1 MATTQSAIL
10 VDGVDATVKA
20 LQAQVTGDSVKRF
33 QVLTDG
39 SMSWG
44 SGSATAD
51 VTLYRS
57 AADVLKTDDSFH
69 VGVNLRVNTA
79 SLGGGVGV
87 IGLDADHAH
96 RLIPPRSPG
105 PGRGFRMSRP
115 RRIFLRTPARSP
127 RGTWPDQGLGRY
139 RTGGRRV

>member
-1 MATTQSAIL
+1 MEALATTQSAIL

-69 VGVNLRVNTA
+69 VGVNLRVNTT

-87 IGLDADHAH
+87 IGLANTTTV
-96 RLIPPRSPG
+96 
-105 PGRGFRMSRP
+105 RP
-115 RRIFLRTPARSP
+115 RTPPTAARSMSSP
-127 RGTWPDQGLGRY
+127 EP
-139 RTGGRRV
+139 